1 MRALPVLAIC
11 SLAGIV
17 CAVAVGATADEPA
30 PSESEASI
38 RRGVELRRE
47 GRNGEALVE
56 FQKGFALDPTP
67 RARAQIGL
75 ALQALGDWLGAEGW
89 LQDALNAHDDAW
101 ITRYETDLRAALATV
116 RAHLGS
122 LSLHVDAQEGE
133 VLVNGAPATALPSSG
148 PIQVVAGS
156 VDVIVRVPGHAD
168 VHRVVQVAA
177 VRRDERRRR
186 GGSRARATGTCRC
199 LVVAI
204 RTARGRPIA
213 PAFAR
218 RGILGARL
226 GGGARH
232 RRRRRL
238 DGAPECRRHL
248 ERPHALPA
256 AGGWN
261 QAIAVRR
268 LQGHCERRRR
278 HRDRRL
284 LARCGQRGRWRVAAM
299 APRPL
304 VDGGCR
310 LVRARRAHRHVWS
323 RVLSQPT
330 RRRLRRRLAIGLTE
344 CALLHPR
351 ARPVVAHAM
360 PKP

>member
-148 PIQVVAGS
+148 PIRVVAGS

-177 VRRDERRRR
+177 
-186 GGSRARATGTCRC
+186 GAATNEDVAAGPALVQPA
-199 LVVAI
+199 LVVASSS
-204 RTARGRPIA
+204 PSA
-213 PAFAR
+213 PPV
-218 RGILGARL
+218 
-226 GGGARH
+226 
-232 RRRRRL
+232 
-238 DGAPECRRHL
+238 DAPSH
-248 ERPHALPA
+248 PH
-256 AGGWN
+256 
-261 QAIAVRR
+261 
-268 LQGHCERRRR
+268 
-278 HRDRRL
+278 
-284 LARCGQRGRWRVAAM
+284 
-299 APRPL
+299 
-304 VDGGCR
+304 
-310 LVRARRAHRHVWS
+310 S
-323 RVLSQPT
+323 RVGAYLALGSAAA
-330 RRRLRRRLAIGLTE
+330 LAIGG
-344 CALLHPR
+344 
-351 ARPVVAHAM
+351 VVAWTVRQNAVGIWNDRTRCLQPGAGTRQSQCGVYRDTANVAEGIEIGAFSLAAVSAGAGAWLLWRPGHSSTAAAAWCA
-360 PKP
+360 PGALTVTCGAAF